1 MAITENRLS
10 QETSPYLL
18 QHADNPVHWR
28 PWDAEALTMARDHDR
43 PILLSIGYS
52 ACHWCHVM
60 AHESFENEDTARIM
74 NELYVCIKVDRE
86 ERPDLDKIYQT
97 SYQILNQRGGGW
109 PLTMFLTPDDHMPIF
124 AGTYFPNEQRHG
136 LPSFQQVLTRVAEFY
151 QKHRAEITQQSDALR
166 SAYQRLLQAA
176 PESNAEVDADL
187 PDQVIKSLA
196 PQYDRQY
203 GGFGDAPKFPH
214 PTTLELCLR
223 QWHGSQNNP
232 EKDHSALHMALH
244 TLRAMAL
251 GGINDQ
257 LGGGFC
263 RYSVDAKWMIP
274 HFEKMMYDNGQLLS
288 LYADAF
294 LISNDPLFKNTAIK
308 TAEWVIDSMQSSE
321 GGYFSSLDAD
331 TEHEE
336 GKYYVWDKDEIRSL
350 VSDDEYEVMAQRY
363 KLDGPANFEG
373 KWHLHAYAENK
384 DIARTLDKDEDE
396 TGRLINN
403 AHKKL
408 YAERMSRIQP
418 GRDDKILTSWNGL
431 AIKGMARCGR
441 LLQHKEFVASAEQ
454 ALEFIKKH
462 LYKNGRLL
470 ATYKDGKAHLNAYL
484 DDYVFL
490 IDGIMELLQARW
502 NNDGLAFAVQ
512 LMDTVLQH
520 YADTERGGFFFTAN
534 DHEQLI
540 YRPKPAGDDAIP
552 SGNAVAVRCLLQLGH
567 VLGETRYLDAAEKT
581 LQTFNGEMKSH
592 PPAYCGLLCAADEYL
607 QGTEVI
613 IIRGTDK
620 TRNKWQSLVEQQYQP
635 NRVLLSI
642 NNNTDKLPA
651 ALEGKKPQGDIVA
664 YICQAQTCSAAITD
678 LATLEQELGFKTAT
692 TEMAG

>member
-10 QETSPYLL
+10 RETSPYLL
-18 QHADNPVHWR
+18 QHADNPVHWQ
-28 PWDAEALTMARDHDR
+28 PWGDEALTIARDDDK

-97 SYQILNQRGGGW
+97 SYQMLNQRGGGW

-136 LPSFQQVLTRVAEFY
+136 MPSFQQVLNRIAGFY
-151 QKHRAEITQQSDALR
+151 QEHRSEITQQSATLR
-166 SAYQRLLQAA
+166 NAYKRLLQTT
-176 PESNAEVDADL
+176 PGNNAEVDADL
-187 PDQVIKSLA
+187 LDQAIKSLT
-196 PQYDRQY
+196 PQYDHQY

-223 QWHGSQNNP
+223 QWHQTQADLK
-232 EKDHSALHMALH
+232 KDHSALHMALH

-263 RYSVDAKWMIP
+263 RYSVDEKWMIP

-288 LYADAF
+288 LYVDAF
-294 LISNDPLFKNTAIK
+294 LISNDSLFKNTAIK
-308 TAEWVIDSMQSSE
+308 TAEWVVSSMQSSE

-336 GKYYVWDKDEIRSL
+336 GKYYVWDKDEIKSL
-350 VSDDEYEVMAQRY
+350 VSADEYEILVQRY

-373 KWHLHAYAENK
+373 KWHLHVYAENK
-384 DIARTLDKDEDE
+384 AIAETLNKKENE
-396 TGRLINN
+396 IEILIDS
-403 AHKKL
+403 AHEKL
-408 YAERMSRIQP
+408 YAERIKRIQP

-441 LLQHKEFVASAEQ
+441 LLQHKEFIASAEQ
-454 ALEFIKKH
+454 ALAFIKKH
-462 LYKNGRLL
+462 LFKNGRLL

-490 IDGIMELLQARW
+490 IDGILELLQARW
-502 NNDGLAFAVQ
+502 NNEDLAFAVQ

-520 YADTERGGFFFTAN
+520 YADSERGGFFFTAN

-540 YRPKPAGDDAIP
+540 YRPKPSGDDAIP
-552 SGNAVAVRCLLQLGH
+552 SGNAIAVRCLLQLGH
-567 VLGETRYLDAAEKT
+567 VLGESRYLDAAEKT
-581 LQTFNGEMKSH
+581 LKAFNGEMQSH
-592 PPAYCGLLCAADEYL
+592 PSAYCGLLCAADEYL

-620 TRNKWQSLVEQQYQP
+620 ARKQWQSLVEQQYQP
-635 NRVLLSI
+635 NRMLLSI
-642 NNNTDKLPA
+642 DSATDKLPA
-651 ALEGKKPQGDIVA
+651 ALKEKKPQGDIVA

-678 LATLEQELGFKTAT
+678 IEVLQQELGFKTAT
-692 TEMAG
+692 MEMVE